1 MTGKKKIGF
10 NALDLVIVVVLV
22 LCIAMI
28 GFRFI
33 RSSDMAADTQTSKH
47 RVTFLIT
54 NVSEGTKDA
63 LVAGDSVFSLL
74 NDAYIGKLEG
84 IDTISPAF
92 EFLDNGSGSFEKV
105 YYPDGTKVDIT
116 GTIIAEGA
124 VNDDGFFASG
134 SFFLSPGRTLEI
146 YTGHIQVTV
155 LITGISEYDE

>member
-1 MTGKKKIGF
+1 MTNKKKIGF
-10 NALDLVIVVVLV
+10 NALDMVIVVVLV
-22 LCIAMI
+22 LCVAMI

-33 RSSDMAADTQTSKH
+33 RSSDLAADTQTGKY
-47 RVTFLIT
+47 RVTFLIS
-54 NVSEGTKDA
+54 NVSDGTRDA

-92 EFLDNGSGSFEKV
+92 EFLDNGKGSFEKV
-105 YYPDGTKVDIT
+105 YYPDGTKIDIT

-146 YTGHIQVTV
+146 YTGHIQVTI
-155 LITGISEYDE
+155 LITGISEYDG

>member
-22 LCIAMI
+22 LCVVMI

-33 RSSDMAADTQTSKH
+33 RSSDMAAETQTSKH

-54 NVSEGTKDA
+54 NVSDGTKDA

-92 EFLDNGSGSFEKV
+92 EFLDNGNGSFEKV

-155 LITGISEYDE
+155 LITGISEYDG

>member
-1 MTGKKKIGF
+1 MTNKKKIGF
-10 NALDLVIVVVLV
+10 NALDMVIVVVLV
-22 LCIAMI
+22 LCVAMI

-33 RSSDMAADTQTSKH
+33 RSSDLAAETQTGKY
-47 RVTFLIT
+47 RVTFLIS
-54 NVSEGTKDA
+54 NVSDGTRDA

-92 EFLDNGSGSFEKV
+92 EFLDNGKGSFEKV

-146 YTGHIQVTV
+146 YTGHIQVTL
-155 LITGISEYDE
+155 LITGISEYDG

>member
-1 MTGKKKIGF
+1 MTNKKKIGF
-10 NALDLVIVVVLV
+10 NALDMVIVVVLV
-22 LCIAMI
+22 LCVAMI

-33 RSSDMAADTQTSKH
+33 RSSDLAAETQTGKY
-47 RVTFLIT
+47 RVTFLIS
-54 NVSEGTKDA
+54 NVSDGTRDA

-92 EFLDNGSGSFEKV
+92 EFLDNGKGSFEKV

-146 YTGHIQVTV
+146 YTGHIQVTI
-155 LITGISEYDE
+155 LITGISEYDG

>member
-1 MTGKKKIGF
+1 MTTKKRLGF

-22 LCIAMI
+22 LCVAMI
-28 GFRFI
+28 GFRFL
-33 RSSDMAADTQTSKH
+33 RTSDMAGDTQTSKY

-54 NVSEGTKDA
+54 NVSDGTKDA

-74 NDAYIGKLEG
+74 TDAYIGKLEG

-92 EFLDNGSGSFEKV
+92 EFLDNGKGSFEKV
-105 YYPDGTKVDIT
+105 YYPDGTKIDIT

-124 VNDDGFFASG
+124 ENDDGFFASG

-146 YTGHIQVTV
+146 YTGHIQVTI
-155 LITGISEYDE
+155 LITGISEYDG

>member
-1 MTGKKKIGF
+1 MTNKKKIGF
-10 NALDLVIVVVLV
+10 NALDMVIVVVLV
-22 LCIAMI
+22 LCVAMI

-33 RSSDMAADTQTSKH
+33 RSSDLAAETQTGKY
-47 RVTFLIT
+47 RVTFLIS
-54 NVSEGTKDA
+54 NVSDGTRDA

-92 EFLDNGSGSFEKV
+92 EFLDNGKGSFEKV
-105 YYPDGTKVDIT
+105 YYPDGTKIDIT

-146 YTGHIQVTV
+146 YTGHIQVTI
-155 LITGISEYDE
+155 LITGISEYDG

>member
-22 LCIAMI
+22 LCVVMI

-33 RSSDMAADTQTSKH
+33 RSSDMASETQTSKH

-54 NVSEGTKDA
+54 NVSDGTKDA

-92 EFLDNGSGSFEKV
+92 EFLDNGNGSFEKV